1 MEERLIRR
9 RSRKKKHQEDE
20 LGMSALTPPPLA
32 NTLSLD
38 LSMFLF
44 SNPKNNQIQSQNQP
58 HKFVDYTMWEREN
71 EIESGENSSF
81 QIWKWE
87 DRERERE
94 RRWDLPSLVG
104 AGAGA
109 RDWAPARDK
118 MTAKTKLN
126 NANPATEFLDAISLF
141 LLVFWSEENEDSREK

>member
-44 SNPKNNQIQSQNQP
+44 FNPKNNQIQSQNQP
-58 HKFVDYTMWEREN
+58 HKFIDYTMWEREN

-94 RRWDLPSLVG
+94 REKMRLTI
-104 AGAGA
+104 AGGS
-109 RDWAPARDK
+109 R
-118 MTAKTKLN
+118 
-126 NANPATEFLDAISLF
+126 S
-141 LLVFWSEENEDSREK
+141 WS